1 MLNAWS
7 DHECQVIVDFYV
19 IPLIDA
25 DAPIWCLLLPHE
37 CESLVFLQ
45 IFSLIPLFFLSQ
57 HKI

>member
-7 DHECQVIVDFYV
+7 DHEGRVMVDFYV

-37 CESLVFLQ
+37 CESLAFFP
-45 IFSLIPLFFLSQ
+45 IFS
-57 HKI
+57 